1 MSGAPVETIRL
12 PPTTSVSLDGTLAA
26 QAGRKEARRIRQG
39 SKRGRREAK
48 ETHSCVA
55 RWQRS
60 PTKTSCAAGRECW
73 QGRRGAV
80 GVLSC
85 AELIIEDERARQF
98 ISSHTE
104 ALLTT
109 KVRTEGFICS
119 TSVLKKQTSND
130 TVEKKEEMP
139 KCNKTSLSSSF
150 SPPSPSLS
158 LSLSL

>member
-1 MSGAPVETIRL
+1 MCGFSAFKTQALWRGQGTKHFPICRSCGQVCRTIAVMQHLNVLEGEQNKNKKTRPTPMSGAPVETIRL

-80 GVLSC
+80 GVL
-85 AELIIEDERARQF
+85 
-98 ISSHTE
+98 
-104 ALLTT
+104 
-109 KVRTEGFICS
+109 
-119 TSVLKKQTSND
+119 
-130 TVEKKEEMP
+130 
-139 KCNKTSLSSSF
+139 
-150 SPPSPSLS
+150 LS
-158 LSLSL
+158 LIHI